1 MSLKTVFLGTFTA
14 VGLFACQSDAS
25 TTLAAQN
32 ESSGMPMS
40 QHSEVAD
47 INRVQSHLY
56 FLADDLLE
64 GRQTGSVGHEI
75 ASKYIESEF
84 KKYGLKPLGDIDA
97 SGEHSYFQRIQFRRA
112 VLEQSSPS
120 FTFKTAD
127 GEESLSYP
135 KEYLTFANVAHSDAK
150 LEGELIFAGYGIIAP
165 QLDHNDYE
173 GLDVNGKVVVV
184 LSGKPASFPSEEG
197 AHFGSTSEKKKHA
210 VANGA
215 IGYIT
220 ISTPT
225 AEKVRPYQNL
235 LNFIYSPR
243 MLFLDKDD
251 EPVSSFP
258 ELLNTAYLGAP
269 AAKRLFAHAEKS
281 IEDVYAM
288 LQEDQSPKGF
298 PLNVSVSLNSKSEFS
313 NVSSPNVIGLL
324 EGSDPN
330 LKNEYIVY
338 SAHSDH
344 LGIAKTVKKN
354 KINNGAMDNASGVS
368 IMLETA
374 RLFSLANTAPK
385 RSILFI
391 AVTAEEK
398 GLLGSKYYAQNP
410 TVPIDNLVANVNI
423 DMPVLTFEFTDV
435 IAFGAS
441 HSDMKSSVTQ
451 SVEKIGMELT
461 PDPWPEQAIFTR
473 SDHYS
478 FVQQGVP
485 AVFLVSG
492 IKAADPSVDGSKLFG
507 EFLSTHYHKPTDDL
521 NLPFNWK
528 AAKKFTE
535 VNFQIGKTLANQPI
549 RPSWNEGDFFGEVF
563 SRND

>member
-1 MSLKTVFLGTFTA
+1 MSFKSICLGAFVA
-14 VGLFACQSDAS
+14 VGLFACQSDVS
-25 TTLAAQN
+25 SNLTKQN
-32 ESSGMPMS
+32 KSLDMPAL

-47 INRVQSHLY
+47 INRIQSHLE

-64 GRQTGSVGHEI
+64 GRQTGSVGHEV
-75 ASKYIESEF
+75 ASKYIQTEL
-84 KKYGLKPLGDIDA
+84 KKYGLKPLGDIDDD
-97 SGEHSYFQRIQFRRA
+97 GKRSYFQRVQFRKA
-112 VLEQSSPS
+112 LLEQTSPS
-120 FTFKTAD
+120 FTFMSAD
-127 GEESLSYP
+127 GEESLNYP
-135 KEYLTFANVAHSDAK
+135 KDYLTFANVAHSDAK
-150 LEGELIFAGYGIIAP
+150 LAGELVFAGYGIIAP
-165 QLDHNDYE
+165 QLNHNDYE
-173 GLDVNGKVVVV
+173 GLDVDGKIVVV

-197 AHFGSTSEKKKHA
+197 AHFGSTSQKKKHA

-215 IGYIT
+215 IGYISM
-220 ISTPT
+220 STPI

-243 MLFLDKDD
+243 MLFLDKND
-251 EPVSSFP
+251 EPVASFP
-258 ELLNTAYLGAP
+258 ELINTAYLSAP

-281 IEDVYAM
+281 VDDVYAM
-288 LQEDQSPKGF
+288 LQKDQSPKGF
-298 PLNVSVSLNSKSEFS
+298 PLNVSVNLNSKSEFS
-313 NVSSPNVIGLL
+313 KISSPNVVGLL
-324 EGSDPN
+324 EGSDPT
-330 LKNEYIVY
+330 LKNEYVVY

-385 RSILFI
+385 RSILFV

-398 GLLGSKYYAQNP
+398 GLLGSKYFAQNP
-410 TVPIDNLVANVNI
+410 TVPIENMVANVNI
-423 DMPVLTFEFTDV
+423 DMPILTFEFADV
-435 IAFGAS
+435 IAFGAN
-441 HSDMKSSVTQ
+441 HSDMNSSVVQ
-451 SVEKIGMELT
+451 AVANVGMELS
-461 PDPWPEQAIFTR
+461 PDPWPEQALFTR

-535 VNFQIGKTLANQPI
+535 VNFQIGKTLANQPVK
-549 RPSWNEGDFFGEVF
+549 PSWNEGDFFGDVF
-563 SRND
+563 SRKD